1 MAISTTDATSIAT
14 STISNDVS
22 SSMLEMT
29 DTFTTSI
36 STDMPTSSSLSSQN
50 TNPTTE
56 GTDATSQTT
65 PGSSTSL
72 GMSTTEELSGTA
84 SSSSSSIIPIVAAL
98 GAVIVILLVL
108 VIAGGVIVV
117 FCMSR
122 RKKSDRVEAKQLQD
136 VVLENTMSHQ
146 TIKFTSPETE
156 TSDNSHYERTIVH
169 GPRIASP
176 NGALPTTSQH
186 NLSNNPNSY
195 SKIVHPLSRDTTP
208 LTSPNR
214 ANSKDFGYNDIAIK
228 ETELNT
234 TYDSI
239 DAEETSSQVKGP
251 DMYNKIDLS
260 GKNQVSSETPTH
272 PPGKK
277 RLLYS
282 LIRRDVPPEVP
293 KKTPEL
299 YRALKS
305 ENGEPPETGYTVMN
319 GNAEGE
325 ETINPNYDSTTAED
339 PAYYSTID
347 EARKA
352 MSVNPIYE
360 GKYSEVEGDISTDE
374 VYSEITEKLEAGGGG
389 KPTTHRSTMKESAP
403 DRKTED
409 SKVNTTQGDPDLG
422 IYDNPNVADSDEDET
437 NDDANN
443 VYDCVRE
450 ELQPAMFIGAEG
462 TKDFQD
468 EDIYAPVY
476 DTSTFGTSSLRT
488 IPVLKPENI
497 KKVKTIG
504 TGYFGKVVLADTV
517 DLSQKDL
524 NIGEDED
531 KTKPIRVAVKQ
542 LKANPSSQALEGF
555 EKELKFMS
563 RLDHENVIKVL
574 GSCKGSMTYIM
585 MEYMEKGDLAQY
597 LVNFE
602 NMSTD
607 NEEISDITIS
617 ANILA
622 IMCSQIAN
630 GMKYLSSKNFIHRD
644 LATRNC
650 LVGNN
655 MQVKIADF
663 GMSRNLYQSHYYV
676 LKGHAVLP
684 VRWMAKECFYGK
696 FSTKTDVW
704 AFGVTMWEI
713 FTLAKDIPYEDMQD
727 EELVVDATQKH
738 PRTLLAKPTN
748 CPANM
753 YDVMLMCWKES
764 PSDRATFETLY
775 DTLMNIT
782 DSPRD

>member
-1 MAISTTDATSIAT
+1 MPISTTDATSIA
-14 STISNDVS
+14 ISNDVS
-22 SSMLEMT
+22 SSTLEMT
-29 DTFTTSI
+29 DTMTTSI
-36 STDMPTSSSLSSQN
+36 STDMPTSSSLLNQN

-56 GTDATSQTT
+56 GTEATSQTT

-72 GMSTTEELSGTA
+72 GTSTTEELSGTA

-98 GAVIVILLVL
+98 GAVIVILLIL

-122 RKKSDRVEAKQLQD
+122 RKKSDRVEAQQLQD

-146 TIKFTSPETE
+146 TIKFTSPETK
-156 TSDNSHYERTIVH
+156 TSDNNHYERTVVH

-176 NGALPTTSQH
+176 NNALPTTSQH

-239 DAEETSSQVKGP
+239 GAEETSSQVKGP
-251 DMYNKIDLS
+251 NMYNKIDLS
-260 GKNQVSSETPTH
+260 GKDQASSETPTH

-282 LIRRDVPPEVP
+282 LIRKDVPPEVP

-299 YRALKS
+299 YLALKTD
-305 ENGEPPETGYTVMN
+305 NGEPPETGYTVMN

-422 IYDNPNVADSDEDET
+422 IYDNPNVADSDEDE

-450 ELQPAMFIGAEG
+450 ELQLAMFIGAEG

-476 DTSTFGTSSLRT
+476 DTSTLGTSSLRT

-574 GSCKGSMTYIM
+574 GSCKGSVTYIM

-602 NMSTD
+602 NISTD
-607 NEEISDITIS
+607 SEEISDITIS
-617 ANILA
+617 ANILT

-663 GMSRNLYQSHYYV
+663 GMSRNLYQSHYYILSGV
-676 LKGHAVLP
+676 NAALP
-684 VRWMAKECFYGK
+684 IRWMAKECFYGK
-696 FSTKTDVW
+696 FSTKSDVW
-704 AFGVTMWEI
+704 ASGVTMWEI

-738 PRTLLAKPTN
+738 PRTLLAKPTS

-764 PSDRATFETLY
+764 PSDRASFVTLY
-775 DTLMNIT
+775 DILNN
-782 DSPRD
+782 SL

>member
-1 MAISTTDATSIAT
+1 MPISTTDATSIA
-14 STISNDVS
+14 ISNDVS
-22 SSMLEMT
+22 SSTLEMT
-29 DTFTTSI
+29 DTMTTSI
-36 STDMPTSSSLSSQN
+36 STDMPTSSSLLNQN

-56 GTDATSQTT
+56 GTEATSQTT

-72 GMSTTEELSGTA
+72 GTSTTEELSGTA

-98 GAVIVILLVL
+98 GAVIVILLIL

-122 RKKSDRVEAKQLQD
+122 RKKSDRVEAQQLQD

-146 TIKFTSPETE
+146 TIKFTSPETK
-156 TSDNSHYERTIVH
+156 TSDNNHYERTVVH

-176 NGALPTTSQH
+176 NNALPTTSQH

-239 DAEETSSQVKGP
+239 GAEETSSQVKGP
-251 DMYNKIDLS
+251 NMYNKIDLS
-260 GKNQVSSETPTH
+260 GKDQASSETPTH

-282 LIRRDVPPEVP
+282 LIRKDVPPEVP

-299 YRALKS
+299 YLALKTD
-305 ENGEPPETGYTVMN
+305 NGEPPETGYTVMN

-422 IYDNPNVADSDEDET
+422 IYDNPNVADSDEDE

-450 ELQPAMFIGAEG
+450 ELQLAMFIGAEG

-476 DTSTFGTSSLRT
+476 DTSTLGTSSLRT

-542 LKANPSSQALEGF
+542 LKANPSAQALEGF

-574 GSCKGSMTYIM
+574 GSCKGSVTYIM
-585 MEYMEKGDLAQY
+585 MEYMEKGDLARY

-602 NMSTD
+602 NTVINYEEQNDISISTGTLTD
-607 NEEISDITIS
+607 
-617 ANILA
+617 
-622 IMCSQIAN
+622 MCSQIAS

-650 LVGNN
+650 LVGKN

-663 GMSRNLYQSHYYV
+663 GMSRNLYQSHYYILSGV
-676 LKGHAVLP
+676 NAALP
-684 VRWMAKECFYGK
+684 IRWMAKECFCGK
-696 FSTKTDVW
+696 FSTKSDVW

-727 EELVVDATQKH
+727 EELVVDATLKH

-764 PSDRATFETLY
+764 PSDRASFETLY
-775 DTLMNIT
+775 DILN
-782 DSPRD
+782 DSL

>member
-1 MAISTTDATSIAT
+1 MAMSTFTPLFTNPISSDM
-14 STISNDVS
+14 S
-22 SSMLEMT
+22 SSILET
-29 DTFTTSI
+29 AIIPTTSVP
-36 STDMPTSSSLSSQN
+36 TDMPTSSSSSNFN
-50 TNPTTE
+50 TVPINGDNDTS
-56 GTDATSQTT
+56 SQTT
-65 PGSSTSL
+65 TISSKSFE
-72 GMSTTEELSGTA
+72 STTAEKFSGSTI
-84 SSSSSSIIPIVAAL
+84 SPSSSSIIPIVAAL
-98 GAVIVILLVL
+98 GAVIVILLIL

-122 RKKSDRVEAKQLQD
+122 RKKSDRVEEQQLQD

-156 TSDNSHYERTIVH
+156 MSDKNHYERTIVH

-176 NGALPTTSQH
+176 NSALPTTSQH
-186 NLSNNPNSY
+186 NLSSNPNSY

-239 DAEETSSQVKGP
+239 GAEETSSQVKGP
-251 DMYNKIDLS
+251 DMYNKIDLR
-260 GKNQVSSETPTH
+260 GKDQASSETPTQ

-305 ENGEPPETGYTVMN
+305 DNGEPPETGYSVMN

-325 ETINPNYDSTTAED
+325 ETINPNYDDSTTAED

-374 VYSEITEKLEAGGGG
+374 VYSEITEKLEAGGGE
-389 KPTTHRSTMKESAP
+389 KPITHRSTMKESAS
-403 DRKTED
+403 DRITED

-422 IYDNPNVADSDEDET
+422 IYDNPNVADSDEDEI
-437 NDDANN
+437 NDNTNN

-476 DTSTFGTSSLRT
+476 DTSALGTSSLRT

-497 KKVKTIG
+497 KKVRTIG

-542 LKANPSSQALEGF
+542 LKANPSAQVLEGF
-555 EKELKFMS
+555 QKELKFMS
-563 RLDHENVIKVL
+563 RLDHKNVIKVL
-574 GSCKGSMTYIM
+574 GTCKGSVTYIM
-585 MEYMEKGDLAQY
+585 MEYMEKGDLARY

-602 NMSTD
+602 NISID

-617 ANILA
+617 ANILT
-622 IMCSQIAN
+622 IMCSQIAS
-630 GMKYLSSKNFIHRD
+630 GMQYLSSKNFIHRD

-650 LVGNN
+650 LVGND

-663 GMSRNLYQSHYYV
+663 GMSRNLYQSHYYILSGV
-676 LKGHAVLP
+676 NAALP
-684 VRWMAKECFYGK
+684 IRWMAKECFYGK
-696 FSTKTDVW
+696 FSTKSDVW

-713 FTLAKDIPYEDMQD
+713 FTLAKHIPYEDMQD
-727 EELVVDATQKH
+727 EEFVVDATLKH
-738 PRTLLAKPTN
+738 PRTLLAKPTS

-753 YDVMLMCWKES
+753 YNVMLMCWKES
-764 PSDRATFETLY
+764 PSDRANFETLY
-775 DTLMNIT
+775 DILNN
-782 DSPRD
+782 SL